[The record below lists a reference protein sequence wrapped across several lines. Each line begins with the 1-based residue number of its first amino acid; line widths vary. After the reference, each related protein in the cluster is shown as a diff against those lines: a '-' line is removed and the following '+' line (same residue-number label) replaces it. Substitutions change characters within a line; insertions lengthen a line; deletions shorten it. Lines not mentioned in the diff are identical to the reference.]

1 MNASF
6 PLVSIII
13 PVFNSQK
20 YLAETITSA
29 LAQTWPNKEIIVVD
43 DGSADE
49 SLNIARSFS
58 DSSIKIFKQENRGAS
73 AARNKGLQEAKG
85 EYIQFLDADDL
96 LSADKIELQ
105 IGLLQGKN
113 LAIACC
119 AAIYFFDGDD
129 PYSVEPVHEW
139 FSKGSTDNLRFL
151 TKLYG
156 GGLIGPAY
164 GGMIAVHA
172 WLCPK
177 AVIDRA
183 GQWNEELTTDD
194 DGEFFCRVIL
204 AANEILYA
212 DKALCYYRKYNN
224 NRSLSAAND
233 YRASKSLLVS
243 TNLKTQ
249 HLLERTTDTETKL
262 ALSRLYYEHTWSFYP
277 RYPDLA
283 FEAEKQAKALF
294 PHFPLKPF
302 NIGINFWLSKFLG
315 WKAVR
320 YLQYLKNEI
329 LLKQKNIN

>member
-1 MNASF
+1 MSDS

-13 PVFNSQK
+13 PVFNSGA
-20 YLAETITSA
+20 YLAETISSA
-29 LAQTWPNKEIIVVD
+29 LAQTWPEKEIIVVD
-43 DGSADE
+43 DGSTDE
-49 SLNIARSFS
+49 SLNIARSFK
-58 DSSIKIFKQENRGAS
+58 DSSIRIFEQENRGAS
-73 AARNKGLQEAKG
+73 AARNNGLLKARG

-96 LSADKIELQ
+96 LGPDKIELQ
-105 IGLLQGKN
+105 MRLLRGKN
-113 LAIACC
+113 SAIANC

-129 PYSVEPVHEW
+129 RNSIQPVHEW
-139 FSKGSTDNLRFL
+139 FSNGSADNLQFL

-177 AVIDRA
+177 AVVDKA
-183 GQWNEELTTDD
+183 GKWNEELTTDD

-204 AANEILYA
+204 AASEILYS
-212 DKALCYYRKYNN
+212 DKALCYYRKYSD

-233 YRASKSLLVS
+233 YRASKSLLIS
-243 TNLKTQ
+243 TNLKAQ
-249 HLLERTTDTETKL
+249 HLLGRTTDTNTKL

-283 FEAEKQAKALF
+283 LEAEKQAKALF

-302 NIGINFWLSKFLG
+302 NTGINLWLSKLLG

-329 LLKQKNIN
+329 LHVR